1 MFKIGII
8 YNDVKFIVCC
18 IINELK
24 DKLKVYGYDVYFV
37 IGVEGILGYFNLE
50 CFVCYIFID

>member
-8 YNDVKFIVCC
+8 YNDVKFIVCW

-24 DKLKVYGYDVYFV
+24 DKLKVDGYDVYIV
-37 IGVEGILGYFNLE
+37 VGV
-50 CFVCYIFID
+50 